1 MAWRWWRRRWKPRRR
16 PAWTKYRRR
25 RWRRFRPRRPR
36 RSTRR
41 RGRRRTVRRRRV
53 RRLRRR
59 RGWTRRRYLR
69 RRKRRKLVLTQWNP
83 STVRRCNIRGI
94 IPLIMCGANTAS
106 FNYGMHSDDSTPQP
120 EKFGGGMSTVTF
132 SLYVL
137 YDQFTRHM
145 NRWSY
150 PNDQL
155 DLARYKGCSF
165 KMYRHPT
172 TDFILTYD
180 NNPPM
185 KNTIYS
191 SPNTHPGILMQQKH
205 RVLIPSWLTFP
216 KGRKYVKIKIP
227 PPKLF
232 EDHWY
237 TQPDLCKVPLVT
249 LRSTAADF
257 RHPFCSPQTNNPCT
271 TFQVLREPYNEVIGL
286 PFTAD
291 HSTQTPPTPIKEFE
305 KWLYSSSVHYQTFQ
319 TEQMFR
325 PRPNNPD
332 GSNNN
337 KYQTLFSTWT
347 SKIYH
352 KKTDSNFGY
361 TSYDFSG
368 EQGYQYAT
376 QMRQWYW
383 TQLTTLTSTVPHI
396 NPTYS
401 NAITPEYE
409 YHTGWFSPVFIG
421 PSRHNIQFRT
431 AYMDVTYNPLN
442 DKGQFNRVWFQ
453 YSTKPNT
460 HFNPMQCKCLLENIP
475 LWSALFGYSEYVESQ
490 LGPFQD
496 HETVGLVV
504 VQCPYTVPPMYNKEN
519 KDMGYIFYDTNFG
532 NGKLGNGSG
541 QVPRYWQQRWY
552 PILKRQRQVMNDICK
567 TGPFSYRDELL
578 QVDLAASYTFR
589 FNWGGDSLYHQV
601 IKNPCDSSGLA
612 PTDSGRFKRDV
623 QVVSPLTMGPRLVFH
638 SFDQRRGF
646 FTERAIKRMHDE
658 QIDVPDFTQQPK
670 IPRIFP
676 PVELQDQREQA
687 EEDSS
692 SETFSLTSS
701 QAKEAEAQ
709 ESLPVQQQL
718 RKQLRQQQQLRV
730 HLQHLFLQLQKT
742 KAHLHLNPLFFP
754 QENM

>member
-1 MAWRWWRRRWKPRRR
+1 MAWRWWWRRRWKPRRR

-25 RWRRFRPRRPR
+25 RWRRLRPRRLR
-36 RSTRR
+36 RPARGRR
-41 RGRRRTVRRRRV
+41 RRRTVRRRRV

-83 STVRRCNIRGI
+83 NTVRRCSIKGI

-137 YDQFTRHM
+137 YDQYTRHM

-155 DLARYKGCSF
+155 DLARYRGCSF
-165 KMYRHPT
+165 RLYRHPT
-172 TDFILTYD
+172 TDFIVQYD

-185 KNTIYS
+185 KNTILS
-191 SPNTHPGILMQQKH
+191 SPNTHPGMLMQQRHKIL
-205 RVLIPSWLTFP
+205 VPSWQTFP
-216 KGRKYVKIKIP
+216 KGRKYVKAKIP

-257 RHPFCSPQTNNPCT
+257 KHPFCSPQTNNPCT
-271 TFQVLREPYNEVIGL
+271 TFQVLRENYNTVIGL
-286 PFTAD
+286 PLTVN
-291 HSTQTPPTPIKEFE
+291 HSNTQELQPITDFE
-305 KWLYSSSVHYQTFQ
+305 TWLYSSSTHYQTFQ

-325 PRPNNPD
+325 PRQNNPD
-332 GSNNN
+332 GTSNSN
-337 KYQTLFSTWT
+337 YQQLLSTWT
-347 SKIYH
+347 TQIYA

-361 TSYDFSG
+361 TSYNFSG
-368 EQGYQYAT
+368 NTGKTYAT

-383 TQLTTLTSTVPHI
+383 TKLTQMTATVPHI
-396 NPTYS
+396 NPTYA
-401 NAITPEYE
+401 NTNTPEYE

-460 HFNPMQCKCLLENIP
+460 DFNSTQCKCVLENIP

-504 VQCPYTVPPMYNKEN
+504 VQCPYTVPQMYNKE
-519 KDMGYIFYDTNFG
+519 KPLMGYIFYDTNFG

-589 FNWGGDSLYHQV
+589 FNWGGDLLYHQV
-601 IKNPCDSSGLA
+601 IKDPCSSSGLA

-623 QVVSPLTMGPRLVFH
+623 QVVSPLTMGPRLLFH

-646 FTERAIKRMHDE
+646 FTPGAIKRMHDE
-658 QIDVPDFTQQPK
+658 QIDVPDFTQKPK
-670 IPRIFP
+670 IPRLFP
-676 PVELQDQREQA
+676 PVELRERPEA
-687 EEDSS
+687 EEDSG
-692 SETFSLTSS
+692 SESPSVTSS
-701 QAKEAEAQ
+701 QEREAEVQ
-709 ESLPVQQQL
+709 EKLPVQLQL
-718 RKQLRQQQQLRV
+718 RNQLRQQQQLRV
-730 HLQHLFLQLQKT
+730 HLQQLFLQLQKT
-742 KAHLHLNPLFFP
+742 KAHLHINPLFLA
-754 QENM
+754 QQNM

>member
-1 MAWRWWRRRWKPRRR
+1 MAWRWWWRRRWKPRRR

-25 RWRRFRPRRPR
+25 RWRRLRPRRPR
-36 RSTRR
+36 RPARGRR
-41 RGRRRTVRRRRV
+41 RRRTVRRRRV

-83 STVRRCNIRGI
+83 NTVRRCSIKGI

-137 YDQFTRHM
+137 YDQYTRHM

-155 DLARYKGCSF
+155 DLARYRGCSF
-165 KMYRHPT
+165 RLYRHPT
-172 TDFILTYD
+172 TDFIVQYD

-185 KNTIYS
+185 KNTILS

-205 RVLIPSWLTFP
+205 KILVPSWQTFP
-216 KGRKYVKIKIP
+216 RGRKYVKAKIP

-271 TFQVLREPYNEVIGL
+271 TFQVLRDNYNEVLGL
-286 PFTAD
+286 PFTVQGTENQKIT
-291 HSTQTPPTPIKEFE
+291 SFTN
-305 KWLYSSSVHYQTFQ
+305 WLYGSSVHYQTFQ

-325 PRPNNPD
+325 PRPKNAD
-332 GSNNN
+332 GSQS
-337 KYQTLFSTWT
+337 KEYQQLLQDWT
-347 SKIYH
+347 QRIYSKQV
-352 KKTDSNFGY
+352 DSNFGY
-361 TSYDFSG
+361 TSYNFNGKEGIS
-368 EQGYQYAT
+368 YAT
-376 QMRQWYW
+376 KVRQWYW
-383 TQLTTLTSTVPHI
+383 TQLTQLTATVPHI
-396 NPTYS
+396 GPTYS
-401 NAITPEYE
+401 NTTTPEYE
-409 YHTGWFSPVFIG
+409 YHAGWFSPVFIG
-421 PSRHNIQFRT
+421 PNRHNIQFRT
-431 AYMDVTYNPLN
+431 AYMDVTYNPIN
-442 DKGQFNRVWFQ
+442 DKGQFNKVWFQ
-453 YSTKPNT
+453 YSTKPT
-460 HFNPMQCKCLLENIP
+460 TDFNSTQCKCVIENIP
-475 LWSALFGYSEYVESQ
+475 LWSALFGYGEYVESQ

-496 HETVGLVV
+496 HETVGLVI
-504 VQCPYTVPPMYNKEN
+504 VQCPYTVPPLYNKE
-519 KDMGYIFYDTNFG
+519 KPHMGYVFYDTNFG
-532 NGKLGNGSG
+532 NGKLVNGSG
-541 QVPRYWQQRWY
+541 QVPRYWQMRWY

-589 FNWGGDSLYHQV
+589 FNWGGDLLYHQV
-601 IKNPCDSSGLA
+601 IKDPCSSSGLA

-623 QVVSPLTMGPRLVFH
+623 QVVSPLTMGPRLLFH

-646 FTERAIKRMHDE
+646 FTPGAIKRMHDE
-658 QIDVPDFTQQPK
+658 QIDVPDFTQKPK

-676 PVELQDQREQA
+676 PVELRERAEA
-687 EEDSS
+687 EEDST
-692 SETFSLTSS
+692 SESPSLTSS
-701 QAKEAEAQ
+701 QEREAEVQ
-709 ESLPVQQQL
+709 EKLPVQLQL
-718 RKQLRQQQQLRV
+718 RNQLRQQQQLRV
-730 HLQHLFLQLQKT
+730 HLQQLFLQLQKT
-742 KAHLHLNPLFFP
+742 KAHLHINPLFLA
-754 QENM
+754 QQNM

>member
-1 MAWRWWRRRWKPRRR
+1 MAWRWWWRRRWKPRRR

-25 RWRRFRPRRPR
+25 RWRRLRPRRLR
-36 RSTRR
+36 RPARGRR
-41 RGRRRTVRRRRV
+41 RRRTVRRRRV

-83 STVRRCNIRGI
+83 NTVRRCSIKGI

-137 YDQFTRHM
+137 YDQYTRHM

-155 DLARYKGCSF
+155 DLARYRGCSF
-165 KMYRHPT
+165 RLYRHPT
-172 TDFILTYD
+172 TDFIVQYD

-185 KNTIYS
+185 KNTILS
-191 SPNTHPGILMQQKH
+191 SPNTHPGMLMQQRHKIL
-205 RVLIPSWLTFP
+205 VPSWQTFP
-216 KGRKYVKIKIP
+216 KGRKYVKAKIP

-271 TFQVLREPYNEVIGL
+271 TFQVLRENYNAVIGL
-286 PFTAD
+286 PFTVN
-291 HSTQTPPTPIKEFE
+291 HSNTTEKQPINDFE
-305 KWLYSSSVHYQTFQ
+305 TWLYSSSTHYQTFQ

-325 PRPNNPD
+325 PRQNSPD
-332 GSNNN
+332 GSKNTN
-337 KYQTLFSTWT
+337 YQQLLNTWT
-347 SKIYH
+347 TKIYAR
-352 KKTDSNFGY
+352 KTDSNFGY

-368 EQGYQYAT
+368 ENGKQYAT

-383 TQLTTLTSTVPHI
+383 TKLTQMTATVPHI
-396 NPTYS
+396 NPTYA
-401 NAITPEYE
+401 NTNTPEYE

-453 YSTKPNT
+453 YSTKPT
-460 HFNPMQCKCLLENIP
+460 TDFNSTQCKCVLENIP

-504 VQCPYTVPPMYNKEN
+504 VQCPYTVPQMYNKE
-519 KDMGYIFYDTNFG
+519 KPLMGYIFYDTNFG

-589 FNWGGDSLYHQV
+589 FNLGGDLLYHQV
-601 IKNPCDSSGLA
+601 IKDPCSSSGLA

-623 QVVSPLTMGPRLVFH
+623 QVVSPLTMGPRLLFH

-646 FTERAIKRMHDE
+646 FTPGAIKRMHDE
-658 QIDVPDFTQQPK
+658 QIDVPDFTQKPK
-670 IPRIFP
+670 IPRLFP
-676 PVELQDQREQA
+676 PVELRERAEA
-687 EEDSS
+687 EEDSG
-692 SETFSLTSS
+692 SESPSVTSS
-701 QAKEAEAQ
+701 QEREAEVQ
-709 ESLPVQQQL
+709 EKLPVQLQL
-718 RKQLRQQQQLRV
+718 RNQLRQQQQLRV
-730 HLQHLFLQLQKT
+730 HLQQLFLQLQKT
-742 KAHLHLNPLFFP
+742 KAHLHINPLYLA
-754 QENM
+754 QQNM